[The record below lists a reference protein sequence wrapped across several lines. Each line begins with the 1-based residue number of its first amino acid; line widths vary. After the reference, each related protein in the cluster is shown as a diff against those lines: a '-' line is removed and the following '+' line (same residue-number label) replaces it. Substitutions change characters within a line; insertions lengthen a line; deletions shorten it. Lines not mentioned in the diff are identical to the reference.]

1 MVKWHRSNLDPEDI
15 AKIIREGREENDKKF
30 ETYAEYVGYIA
41 KDNDRILN
49 EYDHDH
55 SKCEPN
61 ELTKEAIEEAI
72 NNNEEILDSLGSDY
86 DKDNVPYWKKWLFG
100 DKEEMLSNGCLSSG
114 HKFWDYG
121 MCSICGEYQD
131 SSMIQRGYS
140 YKDQQI
146 KGRDNV

>member
-1 MVKWHRSNLDPEDI
+1 MVKWHRSHLDPEDI

-61 ELTKEAIEEAI
+61 ELTKQAMIEAIKESMDDVFVSSVDGSESTLMDVLGA
-72 NNNEEILDSLGSDY
+72 LGSDY
-86 DKDNVPYWKKWLFG
+86 DDNGVPYWIKY
-100 DKEEMLSNGCLSSG
+100 KEE
-114 HKFWDYG
+114 
-121 MCSICGEYQD
+121 
-131 SSMIQRGYS
+131 
-140 YKDQQI
+140 QI
-146 KGRDNV
+146 EGRDNV

>member
-1 MVKWHRSNLDPEDI
+1 MVKWHKPNLDPEDI
-15 AKIIREGREENDKKF
+15 AQIIREGREENDKKF

-61 ELTKEAIEEAI
+61 ELTKEAMIEAI
-72 NNNEEILDSLGSDY
+72 KESMDDVFVSSVDGSESTLKEVLDALGSDY
-86 DKDNVPYWKKWLFG
+86 DEDGVAYW
-100 DKEEMLSNGCLSSG
+100 DK
-114 HKFWDYG
+114 
-121 MCSICGEYQD
+121 
-131 SSMIQRGYS
+131 

>member
-1 MVKWHRSNLDPEDI
+1 MVKWHRSHLDPEDI

-61 ELTKEAIEEAI
+61 EETKQAMREAI
-72 NNNEEILDSLGSDY
+72 NESLDDVFISSVDGFEMTLREALKDNKEILEALGSDY
-86 DKDNVPYWKKWLFG
+86 DEDGIPYW
-100 DKEEMLSNGCLSSG
+100 EEDG
-114 HKFWDYG
+114 G
-121 MCSICGEYQD
+121 MS
-131 SSMIQRGYS
+131 QRGYT
-140 YKDQQI
+140 YKEKQI
-146 KGRDNV
+146 EGRDNV

>member
-1 MVKWHRSNLDPEDI
+1 VVEWHRPDLDPADI

-61 ELTKEAIEEAI
+61 ETTKEAMIEAI
-72 NNNEEILDSLGSDY
+72 KESMHDVFVSSVDGSESTLMDVLEALGSDY
-86 DKDNVPYWKKWLFG
+86 DDNDIPYWDKY
-100 DKEEMLSNGCLSSG
+100 KEE
-114 HKFWDYG
+114 
-121 MCSICGEYQD
+121 
-131 SSMIQRGYS
+131 
-140 YKDQQI
+140 QI
-146 KGRDNV
+146 EGRDNV

>member
-1 MVKWHRSNLDPEDI
+1 MKNNKRYVAEWHRSHLDPEDI

-61 ELTKEAIEEAI
+61 ELTKEAMIEAI
-72 NNNEEILDSLGSDY
+72 KESMDDVFISSVDGSENTFMEVLEALGSDY
-86 DKDNVPYWKKWLFG
+86 DEDDIPYWDKY
-100 DKEEMLSNGCLSSG
+100 KEE
-114 HKFWDYG
+114 
-121 MCSICGEYQD
+121 
-131 SSMIQRGYS
+131 
-140 YKDQQI
+140 QI
-146 KGRDNV
+146 EGRDNV